1 MSCERH
7 TGAIVDYACGAEI
20 AAEAAAHLQTCASC
34 QRMFAEQQRL
44 VEGID
49 QELQL
54 ALEIEPSPGFVPDVL
69 ARVQRPAFPWRT
81 VMWWGAPAAAAA
93 ALILVVLG
101 WPRVTGSNLPIGTI
115 LRCCRLTDSTRAGS
129 YAAGGGTCAIEGRD
143 VEESRRAV
151 APQSEARG
159 GVRAREP
166 WSSSRCIV
174 SKPRSWSRRSRRGR
188 CRVT

>member
-20 AAEAAAHLQTCASC
+20 AAEAAAHLQRCASC

-44 VEGID
+44 VEGLD

-54 ALEIEPSPGFVPDVL
+54 ALEIEPSPGFVPDIL

-101 WPRVTGSNLPIGTI
+101 
-115 LRCCRLTDSTRAGS
+115 
-129 YAAGGGTCAIEGRD
+129 GR
-143 VEESRRAV
+143 E
-151 APQSEARG
+151 
-159 GVRAREP
+159 
-166 WSSSRCIV
+166 
-174 SKPRSWSRRSRRGR
+174 
-188 CRVT
+188 